1 MLFFATFCRAMV
13 VLNLPEE
20 ILTDRLSLRR
30 LRYEDAE
37 EIFYTY
43 ASKPEVTRFVSWPT
57 HKTLQDTNAFLRY
70 AINAWDEGTDYTFA
84 VRLKD
89 NNRLIGSIG
98 VINENGK
105 LQFGYV
111 FSPTQW
117 NKGYATEVCVC
128 LMHLLRTQPG
138 VHRIQSFVDAE
149 NVSSAKV
156 LIKSGLIED
165 ARLDRWFRFVNQ
177 NNEAKDCI
185 LFKLPLDGRKDHS
198 G

>member
-1 MLFFATFCRAMV
+1 MIS
-13 VLNLPEE
+13 LPEKTE
-20 ILTDRLSLRR
+20 TDRLLLHR
-30 LRYEDAE
+30 LKYEDAE

-57 HKTLQDTNAFLRY
+57 HKSLQDTNAFLRY
-70 AINAWDEGTDYTFA
+70 AVNAWDEGTDYSFA

-128 LMHLLRTQPG
+128 LMNFLRTQRG
-138 VHRIQSFVDAE
+138 VYRIQSFVDAE

-156 LIKSGLIED
+156 LIKSGLVEE
-165 ARLDRWFRFVNQ
+165 ARLVRWFRFVNQ

-185 LFKLPLDGRKDHS
+185 LFKLPLDEHRDLQG
-198 G
+198 

>member
-1 MLFFATFCRAMV
+1 MV

-20 ILTDRLSLRR
+20 ILTDRLSLHR

-57 HKTLQDTNAFLRY
+57 HKSLRDTSAFLRY
-70 AINAWDEGTDYTFA
+70 AVNAWDKGTDYSFA
-84 VRLKD
+84 IRLKA

-111 FSPTQW
+111 LSPTQW
-117 NKGYATEVCVC
+117 NKGYATEACVR
-128 LMHLLRTQPG
+128 LMHLLRTQRG
-138 VHRIQSFVDAE
+138 VYRIQSFVDAE
-149 NVSSAKV
+149 NVSSARV
-156 LIKSGLIED
+156 LLKSGLVEE
-165 ARLDRWFRFVNQ
+165 ARLVRWFRFVNQ
-177 NNEAKDCI
+177 NNKAKDCI
-185 LFKLPLDGRKDHS
+185 LFKLPLDERTDRQD
-198 G
+198 